1 MVRRPTIRSGAVF
14 GVALGGLLAGHA
26 MAYAE
31 LAPDPRARAAM
42 LAATGHGYL
51 HGTDAIAIL
60 AALAGLAIVFLG
72 RLTGTRDDR
81 ITFRSFAVRM
91 VAFQAI
97 GFVVLEVAERVGA
110 GASLGDLTRALP
122 VGVVFQVTLAL
133 LSAGFLR
140 WLLRVADRAADL
152 GSGTP
157 FEPPAASAPLELAP
171 AFADDGP
178 AITGAGNRGPPL
190 LVR

>member
-1 MVRRPTIRSGAVF
+1 MVRRPTVRSGAVF

-26 MAYAE
+26 MAYAQ
-31 LAPDPRARAAM
+31 LAPDPSARAAM

-51 HGTDAIAIL
+51 HGTDAVAIV

-72 RLTGTRDDR
+72 RLTGMRDER
-81 ITFRSFAVRM
+81 VTMRSFAARM

-97 GFVVLEVAERVGA
+97 GVVVLEVAERLGA

-122 VGVVFQVTLAL
+122 VGVVVQVTLAL

-140 WLLRVADRAADL
+140 LLLRVADRVSELLEGAAAEVRA
-152 GSGTP
+152 GSSP
-157 FEPPAASAPLELAP
+157 IRLMP
-171 AFADDGP
+171 AFAHEGP
-178 AITGAGNRGPPL
+178 ALTGIGNRGPPL
-190 LVR
+190 LPR